1 MKTATE
7 VVKLDHVI
15 SDLLPS
21 CQTGSVEV
29 QRDIPH
35 HEHEPHTHPCDE
47 LLHVIRGSITFYIDG
62 EPFTCFKGDRLS
74 LKRNTPHSSKA
85 GPNGCTYVIAVLKS

>member
-1 MKTATE
+1 M
-7 VVKLDHVI
+7 
-15 SDLLPS
+15 
-21 CQTGSVEV
+21 
-29 QRDIPH
+29 
-35 HEHEPHTHPCDE
+35 
-47 LLHVIRGSITFYIDG
+47 LHVIRGSITFYIDG

>member
-29 QRDIPH
+29 QRDLPH
-35 HEHEPHTHPCDE
+35 HEHE
-47 LLHVIRGSITFYIDG
+47 LIRI
-62 EPFTCFKGDRLS
+62 RLMNCS
-74 LKRNTPHSSKA
+74 M
-85 GPNGCTYVIAVLKS
+85 